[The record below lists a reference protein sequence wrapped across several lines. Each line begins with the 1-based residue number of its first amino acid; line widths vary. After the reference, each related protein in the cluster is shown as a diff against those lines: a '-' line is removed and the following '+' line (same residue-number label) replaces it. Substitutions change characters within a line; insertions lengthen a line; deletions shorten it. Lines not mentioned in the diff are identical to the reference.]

1 MHVLFVAHSSELS
14 GGANRSLLSLMTR
27 LRDRWGVHPSV
38 LVPGEKGELGRV
50 CETEGIP
57 VYVGHYH
64 RCCTVFQRGPKD
76 VLRLAKLLAA
86 PVLDAV
92 QARHLDACLPN
103 TFDLIYSNERMVMA
117 GAYLAKRRAV
127 PHIWHV
133 RSFAKENSVRY
144 PPGYYR
150 FMDRYAQ
157 RIVLI
162 SQSLFQSFSSHIC
175 EEKLVMVHNGVA
187 VEDYGTEH
195 QPHEG
200 YRLLLTGRIVPPK
213 GQLEAIQ
220 ALELLQKKHPGR
232 FQLYFAGQVPAYDAS
247 GYRQTLQKYIAQA
260 GLEEYVHFLGE
271 VQDMRQV
278 RSQMDLELVCAWCE
292 TFGRVT
298 VEAMCARLPVVGT
311 ATGGTPEIIADG
323 VTGLLYPLHAVDRL
337 AQSILWCA
345 DHPEQAAQMA
355 QAGYLRAK
363 DHFSVEAM
371 VDKVHGV
378 IATTLGRENA

>member
-1 MHVLFVAHSSELS
+1 MNVLFVAHSSELS
-14 GGANRSLLSLMTR
+14 GGANRSLLSLMKG
-27 LRDRWGVHPSV
+27 LRDRWDICPSV

-57 VYVGHYH
+57 VYVGNYH
-64 RCCTVFQRGPKD
+64 RCCTVFHRSPKD

-86 PVLDAV
+86 PALDSL
-92 QARHLDACLPN
+92 QAKRLDACLPDA
-103 TFDLIYSNERMVMA
+103 FDLIYSNERMVMV

-127 PHIWHV
+127 PHVWHV
-133 RSFAKENSVRY
+133 RSFAKENSVHY

-150 FMDRYAQ
+150 FMDRHAQ

-175 EEKLVMVHNGVA
+175 EKKLAMVHNGVA
-187 VEDYGTEH
+187 VEDYVTEH
-195 QPHEG
+195 QPHKG

-220 ALELLQKKHPGR
+220 ALQRLQKERKGQ
-232 FQLYFAGQVPAYDAS
+232 FQLYFAGQVPAYDAG

-260 GLEEYVHFLGE
+260 ELGELVHFLGE
-271 VQDMRQV
+271 VPDMRQV
-278 RSQMDLELVCAWCE
+278 RGQMDLELVCAWCE

-311 ATGGTPEIIADG
+311 DTGGTPEIVADG
-323 VTGLLYPLHAVDRL
+323 VTGLLYPLHDVDRL
-337 AQSILWCA
+337 AEHILWCA
-345 DHPEQAAQMA
+345 DHPEQAAAMA
-355 QAGYLRAK
+355 EAGYQRAK
-363 DHFSVEAM
+363 DSFSVETM

-378 IATTLGRENA
+378 ISTTLGRENA